1 MKRTIA
7 SFALSL
13 AGLSCAVAQ
22 TVPISP
28 TLFGVNYWYYD
39 YAGGYD
45 AFNVKKTQ
53 LQANGINLVRLG
65 GLLPQ
70 SKVALTS
77 IPYFDLA
84 VDRVKSIGAIPLL
97 QLPINLAPA
106 DIPVWIAHFKDK
118 GITYWSIG
126 NEPEPTSNIY
136 AWYTGTAAT
145 PGGPVVRN
153 FGNTYAEFR
162 DKFVNIAR
170 AIKQADPNAV
180 VIGPDFH
187 QFYGTKQATDPL
199 MSYYPA
205 FIADV
210 GALTEGG
217 APLLDVFTLHYYGFN
232 AEQESEKRF
241 NVLQSYID
249 SVNAQR
255 TRPLRLAVGEVNA
268 WTSTNTAINPLL
280 IFPWDFEAGQF
291 LASVFKIVA
300 AKQGAFV
307 APWSIAESSEN
318 RGSTDFSTFNANGTP
333 RSTMVH
339 LSLLATYRHATLM
352 EGSMSG
358 ADINSVVYLG
368 MTDGGGSTVTLM
380 NTTTTD
386 RTYSVRL
393 DGRYSDAAA
402 NTRLSFTSANLN
414 PVEWVGTLPAKTTL
428 LFSVDANGKRLAKVE
443 YNKAIADAARTN
455 TASVP
460 LVSDLTV
467 SGTVTGS
474 SGPVQLAAVLPQGVA
489 RTQVDFYVDGKFVG
503 SSTQPPFAL
512 QVDSTTL
519 ANGEH
524 RLQVAA
530 YDADGNVD
538 RSDALPFTVANATD
552 VSAQVVTSSTALVLN
567 RTTQAFNG
575 YITIVNRGAAALA
588 GPLQLQL
595 ADLPAGVTLVNA
607 SGTHAGQPY
616 VTLAAGLAPGASVTV
631 PLSFADPS
639 HVAVHYVPLVYS
651 GNF

>member
-1 MKRTIA
+1 MT
-7 SFALSL
+7 
-13 AGLSCAVAQ
+13 
-22 TVPISP
+22 
-28 TLFGVNYWYYD
+28 D
-39 YAGGYD
+39 
-45 AFNVKKTQ
+45 
-53 LQANGINLVRLG
+53 
-65 GLLPQ
+65 
-70 SKVALTS
+70 

-106 DIPVWIAHFKDK
+106 DIPVWVAHFKDK

-136 AWYTGTAAT
+136 AWYTGTSAT
-145 PGGPVVRN
+145 PGGTVVRQ

-162 DKFVNIAR
+162 DKFVNIAL
-170 AIKQADPNAV
+170 AVKQADPNAI

-187 QFYGTKQATDPL
+187 QFYGTKLSTDPL

-210 GALTEGG
+210 GSLTVGD

-232 AEQESEKRF
+232 TQQESEKRF

-249 SVNAQR
+249 NVNTKR
-255 TRPLRLAVGEVNA
+255 TRPLRLAVGEINA
-268 WTSTNTAINPLL
+268 WTSTNLSINPML

-291 LASVFKIVA
+291 LASVFKIAV

-307 APWSIAESSEN
+307 APWSISESSGN
-318 RGSTDFSTFNANGTP
+318 KGKTDLSTFNANGTP

-339 LSLLATYRHATLM
+339 LSLLAKYRRATMM
-352 EGSMSG
+352 EGNMTGSDS
-358 ADINSVVYLG
+358 NSAVYFG
-368 MTDGGGSTVTLM
+368 MTDGGGSTVMLM

-393 DGRYSDAAA
+393 DGRYSDASV
-402 NTRLSFTSANLN
+402 NTRLLFTSANLN

-428 LFSVDANGKRLAKVE
+428 MFAVDGNGKRLAKIE
-443 YNKAIADAARTN
+443 YNKAIANAAWTD

-467 SGTVTGS
+467 NGTVTGN
-474 SGPVQLAAVLPQGVA
+474 SGSVQMSAKLPQGVT
-489 RTQVDFYVDGKFVG
+489 RTRADFYVDGQFVG
-503 SSTQPPFAL
+503 SSTLAPFSV
-512 QVDSTTL
+512 QVDSTAL
-519 ANGEH
+519 ANGAH
-524 RLQVAA
+524 QLQLAA

-538 RSDALPFTVANATD
+538 RSDPLPFTVANPID
-552 VSAQVVTSSTALVLN
+552 VTAQVATSSTGLVLN

-575 YITIVNRGAAALA
+575 YITLTNRGSTALA

-595 ADLPAGVTLVNA
+595 AELPAGVTLSNA

-616 VTLAAGLAPGASVTV
+616 VTIAGGLAPGASVTAQ
-631 PLSFADPS
+631 LSFADPS
-639 HVAVHYVPLVYS
+639 HVAVHYVPLVFS